1 MYLCGVSDQIK
12 QHRSQEDDQMVGV
25 DTLIGKTLDQFEID
39 DQLAAVFCVLN
50 ENIRLTVDMEVS
62 VCLAK

>member
-25 DTLIGKTLDQFEID
+25 DTLIGKTLDQFENRR
-39 DQLAAVFCVLN
+39 CVLN

>member
-1 MYLCGVSDQIK
+1 MALTHSLERHLTSLK
-12 QHRSQEDDQMVGV
+12 
-25 DTLIGKTLDQFEID
+25 ID